1 VRTVNSANE
10 LAHYEYGANLASTAI
25 LTALECHRAG
35 KNGKTESAR
44 CWRQKA
50 SPTAW

>member
-25 LTALECHRAG
+25 LTALNAIEPG
-35 KNGKTESAR
+35 KRKNRSAR